1 MDEHHWMTYHE
12 CFLVVECNMLGQMR
26 EGLLT
31 GLRILFDFVSS
42 LIGYVG
48 VFQSFDVC
56 VNFNHLANLANVDR

>member
-1 MDEHHWMTYHE
+1 
-12 CFLVVECNMLGQMR
+12 MR

-31 GLRILFDFVSS
+31 GLHILFDFVSS